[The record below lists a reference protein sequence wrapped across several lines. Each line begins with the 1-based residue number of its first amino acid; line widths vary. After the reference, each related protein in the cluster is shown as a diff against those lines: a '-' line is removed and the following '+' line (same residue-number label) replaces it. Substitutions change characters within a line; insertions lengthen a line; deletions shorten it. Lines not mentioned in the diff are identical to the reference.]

1 MRFPTIVNTC
11 LLACIS
17 TSLAETIPPDHIL
30 WGEEGRPTT
39 LDKRQQAS
47 ATPTSTRVADSACTN
62 GPFTRSC
69 WSNGYNAA
77 TDFDAKWPTTGKT
90 VTYNWELKESTC
102 DPDGSDSRPCV
113 KINGQFPGPTLY
125 ADWGDTIQVTLKN
138 SVPNNGTGLHW
149 HGIRQLGTCPQD
161 GVPGIT
167 ECPLAPGDTKT
178 YSFKATQFGT
188 TWYHSHFSS
197 QYGDGAFGA
206 IVINGPASSNYD
218 YDLGP
223 YILNDWYYK
232 TSWQQGLLS
241 HNNLQAG
248 GPPPNA
254 NTVLINGTNV
264 KGSTGSYAKTQ
275 NLIKGKK
282 YRLRLINTS
291 ADNTLRVSLDN
302 HKFTVITSDLVPVK
316 PWVTDSVLITVGQRY
331 DVIFTANQAAAT
343 YWFRASAIAACAS
356 GNDNPDALAIF
367 SYKDAPDQNATPSS
381 SAGSLPQDCNE
392 PDNTN
397 LVPWVK
403 NTVDQTAF
411 MDQVKSLEVDISQTV
426 TTNGQN
432 IVVWSVNLTA
442 INVEWQDPTLEYVAT
457 KNTSYPSAYNLIEL
471 PKEGIW
477 TYWIIQ
483 EPANT
488 RVPIPHP
495 IHLHGHDFYVLGR
508 GQGVFDTQ
516 NSPST
521 LTWQNPTR
529 RDVALLPGGGWLAI
543 AFPTDNPGAWLMH
556 CHIAWHVSDGLAVQF
571 LEAKDQ
577 APLGDGAWQSGCSK
591 WTEYQKTMKYPKT
604 DSGLKMMM
612 RDNLF

>member
-1 MRFPTIVNTC
+1 M
-11 LLACIS
+11 IS
-17 TSLAETIPPDHIL
+17 
-30 WGEEGRPTT
+30 
-39 LDKRQQAS
+39 
-47 ATPTSTRVADSACTN
+47 
-62 GPFTRSC
+62 
-69 WSNGYNAA
+69 
-77 TDFDAKWPTTGKT
+77 
-90 VTYNWELKESTC
+90 
-102 DPDGSDSRPCV
+102 
-113 KINGQFPGPTLY
+113 
-125 ADWGDTIQVTLKN
+125 VTLKN
-138 SVPNNGTGLHW
+138 SIQNNGTGIHW

-178 YSFKATQFGT
+178 YTFKATQFGT

-218 YDLGP
+218 IDLGP
-223 YILNDWYYK
+223 YIVTDWYYR
-232 TSWQQGLLS
+232 TSWQQNLLS
-241 HNNLQAG
+241 HAALQAG
-248 GPPPNA
+248 GPGPNA
-254 NTVLINGTNV
+254 DTILINGTNV

-316 PWVTDSVLITVGQRY
+316 PWVTDSILISVGQRY
-331 DVIFTANQAAAT
+331 DVTFTADQTAAT
-343 YWFRASAIAACAS
+343 YWFRASAVGACAS
-356 GNDNPDALAIF
+356 ANNNPNALAIF

-397 LVPWVK
+397 LIPWVK

-411 MDQVKSLEVDISQTV
+411 MNQVQDLNVDISQTV

-432 IVVWSVNLTA
+432 IVVWSINLTA
-442 INVEWQDPTLEYVAT
+442 IDVQWQDPTLEYVAT

-471 PKEGIW
+471 PTEGIW
-477 TYWIIQ
+477 AYWVIQ
-483 EPANT
+483 EPSDT

-508 GQGVFDTQ
+508 GQGVFDPTS
-516 NSPST
+516 SPST

-577 APLGDGAWQSGCSK
+577 APLGDGAWQNGCSK
-591 WTEYQKTMKYPKT
+591 WTDYQKTEKYPKT
-604 DSGLKMMM
+604 DSGLKMMK
-612 RDNLF
+612 RDSFF